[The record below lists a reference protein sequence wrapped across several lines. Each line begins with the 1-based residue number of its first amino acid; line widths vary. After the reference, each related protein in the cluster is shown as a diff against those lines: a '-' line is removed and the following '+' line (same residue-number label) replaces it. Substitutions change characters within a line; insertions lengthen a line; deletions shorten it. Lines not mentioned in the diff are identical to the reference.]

1 MNRPPNS
8 KSNLER
14 AISRYA
20 GNDAVR
26 ANELA
31 VAFSNAIVAQLIG
44 AGVVKGGSSLKLRYG
59 DKATRVTKDL
69 DTAWSVDLDSFLK
82 DVGGKLKS
90 GWNGFSGEIVVLKQ
104 ASPRGIPFEYVMQP
118 CAVHLS
124 YLGTP
129 WRIVDMEIGHNEIG
143 DADAFDLIPAPS
155 EIALLAEHLC
165 FPALGEVRVM
175 KLEYQIAQKLHGA
188 TERDSKRAHDLIDL
202 QLIFAKN
209 EIDMAVN
216 SVLTGD
222 YSVEQRTLLELVSP
236 EKVFEDVKYALN
248 ELNVIR
254 NPEHSLLAIKVF
266 VDDVY
271 LNTYWGDGILL
282 ATPTG
287 STAYS
292 LSAGGPIIAPNAKNF
307 VITPIATHNL
317 TVRPVVIPD
326 DSTIRIQV
334 EGREK
339 KFVFSM
345 DSRSCTLDTSVQLEV
360 RKAGFCLNLVRMRGE
375 DFFGTIRNK
384 LMWGKDNR
392 N

>member
-69 DTAWSVDLDSFLK
+69 DAAWSVDLDSFLK

-188 TERDSKRAHDLIDL
+188 TERDSRRAHDLIDL

-209 EIDMAVN
+209 EIDMAKTATICRELFRYRRKQQWPA
-216 SVLTGD
+216 SVIKNDGWDVAYGEQKGNLDVLPTCD
-222 YSVEQRTLLELVSP
+222 KAVEW
-236 EKVFEDVKYALN
+236 AN
-248 ELNVIR
+248 ELIAR
-254 NPEHSLLAIKVF
+254 I
-266 VDDVY
+266 
-271 LNTYWGDGILL
+271 DG
-282 ATPTG
+282 A
-287 STAYS
+287 
-292 LSAGGPIIAPNAKNF
+292 
-307 VITPIATHNL
+307 
-317 TVRPVVIPD
+317 
-326 DSTIRIQV
+326 
-334 EGREK
+334 
-339 KFVFSM
+339 
-345 DSRSCTLDTSVQLEV
+345 
-360 RKAGFCLNLVRMRGE
+360 
-375 DFFGTIRNK
+375 
-384 LMWGKDNR
+384 
-392 N
+392 